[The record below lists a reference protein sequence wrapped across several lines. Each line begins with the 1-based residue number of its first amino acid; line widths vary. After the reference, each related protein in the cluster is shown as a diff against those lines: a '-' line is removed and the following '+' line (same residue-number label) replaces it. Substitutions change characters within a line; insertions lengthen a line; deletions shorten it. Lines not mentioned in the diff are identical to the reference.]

1 MRSEIWCGERAVHHR
16 RSGEHA
22 NRGRPQGCRAYRQGD
37 PVAASR
43 ARAHT
48 SFIEEVV
55 MNVQFIA
62 SIAVI
67 AADPAESRKLYVGSL
82 GLPLEASEGS
92 DYFHSERIGGSK
104 HFAVWPLSQAAQA
117 CFGSEEWP
125 SDRPVPQASIE
136 FEVEDA
142 DAVQAGAEELRCDG
156 FALLHD
162 ARTEPW
168 GQTVARLQSVEGAIV
183 GISFAPTLHA

>member
-1 MRSEIWCGERAVHHR
+1 V
-16 RSGEHA
+16 
-22 NRGRPQGCRAYRQGD
+22 
-37 PVAASR
+37 
-43 ARAHT
+43 
-48 SFIEEVV
+48 
-55 MNVQFIA
+55 NVQFIA

-92 DYFHSERIGGSK
+92 DYFHSEDIGGSK

-142 DAVQAGAEELRCDG
+142 DAVQAGAEELRRDG

-183 GISFAPTLHA
+183 GISFTPALRA

>member
-1 MRSEIWCGERAVHHR
+1 VANELFTTVDPGSARVAVARKGAGRTVKAIRSPRHE
-16 RSGEHA
+16 
-22 NRGRPQGCRAYRQGD
+22 P
-37 PVAASR
+37 
-43 ARAHT
+43 ARI
-48 SFIEEVV
+48 SFSEEVV

-92 DYFHSERIGGSK
+92 NYFHSEHIGGSK
-104 HFAVWPLSQAAQA
+104 HFGVWPLSQAAQA

-142 DAVQAGAEELRCDG
+142 DAVQAAAQELRRDG

-183 GISFAPTLHA
+183 GISFAPVLHA